1 MRTALL
7 ADIHANLEALQA
19 CLAHARRQGAERYV
33 CLGDIVGYGADPV
46 ACIDLLRSLDAPCV
60 LGNHDAAALGGL
72 CETMNDVAREAVY
85 WTRRQLGAA
94 ERDFLAALPLTLR
107 DGEHL
112 CVHASAHLPG
122 QWEYLATIAAA
133 RRCAAATDAVG
144 VFAGHVHQPMF
155 YFGAGGAMER
165 FEPRAG
171 VPVPLPRRRRWIV
184 MAGAV
189 GQPRDGN
196 PAAAY
201 VLVDDAKRHA
211 SFFRVPYDHAK
222 AARKILAAGLPE
234 ALARRLERGV

>member
-1 MRTALL
+1 MRP
-7 ADIHANLEALQA
+7 A
-19 CLAHARRQGAERYV
+19 CSATTTPQ
-33 CLGDIVGYGADPV
+33 
-46 ACIDLLRSLDAPCV
+46 RSAGC
-60 LGNHDAAALGGL
+60 
-72 CETMNDVAREAVY
+72 
-85 WTRRQLGAA
+85 
-94 ERDFLAALPLTLR
+94 
-107 DGEHL
+107 
-112 CVHASAHLPG
+112 ASAHLPG